1 MNLISERWVDECMTP
16 YMTWQDVVAFYSIA
30 NHIGRELDKL
40 DRKLLKCR
48 SELHPLIQ
56 LQLIME
62 EPDLW
67 LTRSRFQ
74 QN

>member
-1 MNLISERWVDECMTP
+1 MNLISERWVNECMMP
-16 YMTWQDVVAFYSIA
+16 DMTWRDVIAFYSLA
-30 NHIGRELDKL
+30 NHIGQELDDL

-67 LTRSRFQ
+67 LTRSRFHK
-74 QN
+74 N